1 MAIRN
6 GSSRSLRRFAA
17 VGLVVL
23 LLLSAC
29 SGGSKSSGSGDAA
42 SDPANGT
49 ADADTSKVKVDEPIQ
64 ISYQHV
70 SDSSAT
76 SPYAAATTRLLF
88 EPGGQVSIYVADDE
102 SGLGRHGTY
111 SYADGKLTLHIASDE
126 VTVDST
132 FDLDLNAD
140 QPTFPFQAFSTEEGT
155 STWQREVLG
164 VMDGTDSVFQ
174 AARYDDAVPV
184 PREQAVARA
193 QAYADARVELDGGV
207 LGEQSLRAPDA
218 HDAPDAPGAPGSG
231 VEPLGPVRL
240 VSARQQSTEAPK
252 IVSTEKFANGVTLVY
267 DDGTRADV
275 VLFSWK
281 SDAAAAGDT
290 LSLRPSPIASDPRVE
305 VPTTKS
311 PGDGSADPTNK
322 TALLA
327 NPFATEFDETQIVAD
342 ATKTL
347 KDRGYAVTSVQDSA
361 ATFEGITAGLGAGTS
376 GGTPGFVTLSTHG
389 GANGSMATSEFL
401 GKPGTPAQDQVL
413 YDKMH
418 KVAER
423 IDAAYPGSRTFQLN
437 GKAQQPFQ
445 LLEYSHGPND
455 RKVYVG
461 LSPAYWEWIKSEGVS
476 FASSFVF
483 LSSCESDVNPD
494 IRTSVAAKVFAGFS
508 EQANITAAKTAFAYV
523 VEQLARSTRSAEE
536 ASYNLVRVVNT
547 GQTIYKEDQ
556 IFDGTPSKSLG
567 KILKFYGGG
576 TGAPVAYFGN
586 GWLDP
591 TRSIRARCG
600 GWCSPAGGAAT
611 PPRGRRSCRT
621 AGTSSG
627 RRATRAAW
635 PVPPATPRTRATC
648 RRRPRSPTR
657 SSCSRA
663 RRPSCPTRR
672 SPGGRSPTVAPPECP
687 LLI

>member
-1 MAIRN
+1 MAVRT
-6 GSSRSLRRFAA
+6 RSVRTRSVRSARQLAS
-17 VGLVVL
+17 VGVVVL
-23 LLLSAC
+23 LLLAAC
-29 SGGSKSSGSGDAA
+29 SGGSKSGGSGDAA
-42 SDPANGT
+42 KSDPANGT
-49 ADADTSKVKVDEPIQ
+49 ADADTSKVKVDQPIQ
-64 ISYQHV
+64 ISYRHL

-76 SPYAAATTRLLF
+76 SPYDAATTRLLF
-88 EPGGQVSIYVADDE
+88 EPGGQVSIYVADDA

-111 SYADGKLTLHIASDE
+111 TYADGKLTLHIASDE
-126 VTVDST
+126 VTIDST

-140 QPTFPFQAFSTEEGT
+140 QPTFPFQAFSTEDGT
-155 STWQREVLG
+155 SSWQREVLG
-164 VMDGTDSVFQ
+164 VLDGTDSVFQ
-174 AARYDDAVPV
+174 AARYDDAVPIA
-184 PREQAVARA
+184 REQAVARA

-207 LGEQSLRAPDA
+207 LGEQSFRAPDA
-218 HDAPDAPGAPGSG
+218 SEAPGAGA
-231 VEPLGPVRL
+231 GPVRL

-281 SDAAAAGDT
+281 SDAAAANDT

-305 VPTTKS
+305 VPTTTS

-347 KDRGYAVTSVQDSA
+347 KDRGYTVTSVQDAA
-361 ATFEGITAGLGAGTS
+361 ATFEGITTGLGAGTS
-376 GGTPGFVTLSTHG
+376 GGTPGFITLSTHG

-401 GKPGTPAQDQVL
+401 GKPGTPAQDKVL
-413 YDKMH
+413 FDKMH
-418 KVAER
+418 TVAER
-423 IDAAYPGSRTFQLN
+423 IDAAYPGSRSFKIN
-437 GKAQQPFQ
+437 GQVQQPFQ

-483 LSSCESDVNPD
+483 LSACESDVNPD

-508 EQANITAAKTAFAYV
+508 EQANITAAKTAFAYI

-556 IFDGTPSKSLG
+556 IFDGTPSKSLS

-586 GWLDP
+586 GWLDGDALDQGQVWWMVFSGRWSGD
-591 TRSIRARCG
+591 TAEGASKLQNCWDLFWSQGNKG
-600 GWCSPAGGAAT
+600 GLASPACNASNSGNLPTAAEVSYAIYLLT
-611 PPRGRRSCRT
+611 GKDAIVSSPKIPRWTLADGR
-621 AGTSSG
+621 TS
-627 RRATRAAW
+627 
-635 PVPPATPRTRATC
+635 
-648 RRRPRSPTR
+648 
-657 SSCSRA
+657 
-663 RRPSCPTRR
+663 
-672 SPGGRSPTVAPPECP
+672 
-687 LLI
+687 

>member
-6 GSSRSLRRFAA
+6 RSSRPTGQLAC

-29 SGGSKSSGSGDAA
+29 NGGSKSGSGGDAA
-42 SDPANGT
+42 SDPAAGT
-49 ADADTSKVKVDEPIQ
+49 ADPDTSDVKVDEPIQ
-64 ISYQHV
+64 VSYEHV
-70 SDSSAT
+70 SDSSAA
-76 SPYAAATTRLLF
+76 SPYEGASTRLLF
-88 EPGGQVSIYVADDE
+88 EPGGEVSIYVADDE

-111 SYADGKLTLHIASDE
+111 AYDDGKLTLHLAADE

-132 FDLDLNAD
+132 FELDLNAD

-155 STWQREVLG
+155 STWKRQVLG

-184 PREQAVARA
+184 PREEAVARA
-193 QAYADARVELDGGV
+193 QAYAAARVALDGGV
-207 LGEQSLRAPDA
+207 LGEQSLGRE
-218 HDAPDAPGAPGSG
+218 PGTGDSSG
-231 VEPLGPVRL
+231 TDQVGPIRL

-267 DDGTRADV
+267 DDGSRADV

-281 SDAAAAGDT
+281 SDAAAANDT
-290 LSLRPSPIASDPRVE
+290 LALRPSPIAGDPRVE
-305 VPTTKS
+305 VPTTTS
-311 PGDGSADPTNK
+311 PGDASADPTNK

-327 NPFATEFDETQIVAD
+327 NPFATEFGESQIVAD

-347 KDRGYAVTSVQDSA
+347 KDRGYTVTSVQDSA

-376 GGTPGFVTLSTHG
+376 GGTPGFMTLSTHG
-389 GANGSMATSEFL
+389 GANGSMATAELL

-413 YDKMH
+413 FDKMR

-423 IDAAYPGSRTFQLN
+423 IDAAYPGSRKFEVG
-437 GKAQQPFQ
+437 GKVQQPFQ

-461 LSPAYWEWIKSEGVS
+461 LSPAYWEWVKSEGVS

-494 IRTSVAAKVFAGFS
+494 IRTAVGAKVFAGFS
-508 EQANITAAKTAFAYV
+508 EQANITAAKTAFAYL

-536 ASYNLVRVVNT
+536 AFYNLVRVVNT
-547 GQTIYKEDQ
+547 GQTIYEEDQ
-556 IFDGTPSKSLG
+556 VFDGTPSKALS
-567 KILKFYGGG
+567 KILKLYGGG
-576 TGAPVAYFGN
+576 TGAPVDYFGN
-586 GWLDP
+586 GWLDGDALDQGQVWWLAFSG
-591 TRSIRARCG
+591 RWSGDAAEGASKLQNCWDQFWSQGNKG
-600 GWCSPAGGAAT
+600 GLASPACNASNSGNLPTAAEVSYAIFLLT
-611 PPRGRRSCRT
+611 GKDAIASSVKIPRWTLADGR
-621 AGTSSG
+621 TS
-627 RRATRAAW
+627 
-635 PVPPATPRTRATC
+635 
-648 RRRPRSPTR
+648 
-657 SSCSRA
+657 
-663 RRPSCPTRR
+663 
-672 SPGGRSPTVAPPECP
+672 
-687 LLI
+687 